1 MEKAGMM
8 LTASPTL
15 NPSPPGP
22 TAATVPAAS
31 TPMRAGKSGCSMYSP
46 LRNIDSARLS
56 PSALTLIWTS
66 PFPGGGTSRCSIF
79 RTSGPPVSWNRT
91 TRVMAFSCLTTG
103 VCGSSGRVRRSCRLQ
118 HGSRSAGQH
127 QSGRELPDHDGGG
140 VGVGRRDRGHDRGV
154 GDAQA
159 LDAADA
165 QLGVYHRFLA
175 RSHGAGTHRMEI
187 AHAGAAK
194 ERQSLSSAHSHRR
207 SDPAFDQV
215 AEGRL
220 RGDLEP
226 QLDAG
231 HQGVDVGLFRQE
243 VGPDLEPAIVPRRLQ
258 PQVAPALRPNEGRH
272 DAEAVGW
279 DRILG
284 GDLVRDK
291 GDLRS
296 QDHQVRPAERRPTLP
311 EGEAAAEIVIRG
323 GARVLGLEAEAVQP
337 DVILE
342 VSPHA
347 REVDDGAD
355 AEPLEVSTW
364 TDAGQQE

>member
-1 MEKAGMM
+1 MVGHGMDRGAYQVAVDPVVVHGEGRDDADSIAD
-8 LTASPTL
+8 LESLAARANRGDRSGRL
-15 NPSPPGP
+15 NPD
-22 TAATVPAAS
+22 AS
-31 TPMRAGKSGCSMYSP
+31 WKIGLFDVLA
-46 LRNIDSARLS
+46 SAEYRLGAMS

-127 QSGRELPDHDGGG
+127 QSGRELPDHNGGG
-140 VGVGRRDRGHDRGV
+140 VGVGRGDRGHDRGV

-175 RSHGAGTHRMEI
+175 RSHGAGAYRMEI

-194 ERQSLSSAHSHRR
+194 ERQSPFSAHSHRR
-207 SDPAFDQV
+207 SDPAFYQV

-226 QLDAG
+226 QLYAS
-231 HQGVDVGLFRQE
+231 HQSVDVGLFRQE
-243 VGPDLEPAIVPRRLQ
+243 VGPDLQPAIVPCR
-258 PQVAPALRPNEGRH
+258 
-272 DAEAVGW
+272 
-279 DRILG
+279 
-284 GDLVRDK
+284 
-291 GDLRS
+291 
-296 QDHQVRPAERRPTLP
+296 
-311 EGEAAAEIVIRG
+311 
-323 GARVLGLEAEAVQP
+323 VQP
-337 DVILE
+337 
-342 VSPHA
+342 
-347 REVDDGAD
+347 
-355 AEPLEVSTW
+355 
-364 TDAGQQE
+364 